1 MWDRALGR
9 RAAPSYP
16 SLIVAVETE
25 ENVVSPEALP
35 SEELRKRAEGLVPLI
50 RSHTAWSEEHRRP
63 HDEVVEALAASGLTD
78 LRRPRHYGGYETSA
92 RTLVD
97 VISVLTQGDGSTA
110 WNTGVWAIGD
120 WMAGNFP
127 DHVQDEVF
135 ATPHTRICVV
145 LSPTAAATAAPGGL
159 VVNGRWQF
167 MSGAHH
173 SHWQVVIAMAP
184 APDGSQWPVAALVPM
199 SELEIVDDWHTTGL
213 VGTGSVTTVA
223 DDVFVPQDR
232 VLPMVAILQSQ
243 YASERNATS
252 AVFNTPMIPTGAAGF
267 IGVAIGLAQ
276 AARDEFLLRLPGRK
290 ITYTG
295 YEQQSDA
302 PVTHFQ
308 VAEASLLVDE
318 AEFHAYR
325 MADLLDDKGVSGEPW
340 KLDERM
346 RNRGWLGRVVQQ
358 SKAAVDLLA
367 AASGGSSLYRSVPIQ
382 RIQRDIQAFSLHA
395 LMHPNTNF
403 ELYGRGLSGL
413 EPNTMYL

>member
-1 MWDRALGR
+1 M
-9 RAAPSYP
+9 
-16 SLIVAVETE
+16 
-25 ENVVSPEALP
+25 SPEAV
-35 SEELRKRAEGLVPLI
+35 SRDELLKRAEDLVPLI
-50 RSHTAWSEEHRRP
+50 RSRTAWSEEHRRP
-63 HDEVVEALAASGLTD
+63 HDDVVEALAGSGMTD
-78 LRRPRHYGGYETSA
+78 LRRPRLYGGLETSA
-92 RTLVD
+92 RTLVE
-97 VISVLTQGDGSTA
+97 VISVLAHGDGSTA

-120 WMAGNFP
+120 WLAGNFP

-135 ATPHTRICVV
+135 AIPHTRICVV
-145 LSPTAAATAAPGGL
+145 LSPTAVATAAPGGL
-159 VVNGRWQF
+159 TVNGSWHF

-223 DDVFVPQDR
+223 KDVFIPQER

-252 AVFNTPMIPTGAAGF
+252 PVYNTPMIPTGAAGF

-276 AARDEFLLRLPGRK
+276 AARDEFLHRLPGRK

-295 YEQQSDA
+295 YEHQADA

-325 MADLLDDKGVSGEPW
+325 MADLLDDKGASGEPW
-340 KLDERM
+340 KMDERM
-346 RNRGWLGRVVQQ
+346 RNRGWLGRVVHQ
-358 SKAAVDLLA
+358 SKAAVDVLA
-367 AASGGSSLYRSVPIQ
+367 TASGGSSLYRSVPIQ

-403 ELYGRGLSGL
+403 ELYGRGLCGL